1 MEFRLVWL
9 THSGLRLS
17 APWATRTCIASQ
29 GLEDTPCATITQ
41 TPDTDMAIK
50 FGQGGAPLQNY
61 ARHICTLTADELES
75 FVEDWVAQRTKD
87 YYAYERWSGTGDM
100 GRDVTGYFTDR
111 RLEGPW
117 DNFQCKQLGTKLYEK
132 ALFVELGKILMHAA
146 NGAYSLPRAY
156 IFVAPKGVGRKVLE
170 YLAHPARLQQAFLDC
185 WDSFIACDLVQSQ
198 VVRLSPEIKEAIN
211 AFDFCHVDYMDAGR
225 LAKDPACM
233 PALVKW
239 FGADPGQGPRGVVPA
254 AIAASESNYL
264 GQLVNVYNERG
275 LERYADPQAA
285 LACPDVGPHLFR
297 QRTRFFDAAAFDRFY
312 RDSTPVEFVQ
322 TFRDEVHHG
331 VVDVHQDDHPS
342 KFARLNQVMKQAAA
356 LHASGVLGKHAGPQ
370 VKQGTCHM
378 LANEGVMPWDI

>member
-1 MEFRLVWL
+1 MR
-9 THSGLRLS
+9 
-17 APWATRTCIASQ
+17 
-29 GLEDTPCATITQ
+29 
-41 TPDTDMAIK
+41 
-50 FGQGGAPLQNY
+50 NY
-61 ARHICTLTADELES
+61 AQNICTLTADELES
-75 FVEDWVAQRTKD
+75 FVEDWVAVRTKE
-87 YYAYERWSGTGDM
+87 YHSYQRWSGTGDL
-100 GRDVTGYFTDR
+100 GRDVTGYITDR

-117 DNFQCKQLGTKLYEK
+117 DNFQCKQLRTTLSEK
-132 ALFVELGKILMHAA
+132 VLFVELGKILMHAA

-156 IFVAPKGVGRKVLE
+156 IFVAPKGVGRKVRE
-170 YLAHPARLQQAFLDC
+170 YIAHPARLQQAFLHC
-185 WDSFIACDLVQSQ
+185 WDSFIAGDLVQNQ
-198 VVRLSPEIKEAIN
+198 VVKLSPEIDAKIKE
-211 AFDFCHVDYMDAGR
+211 FDFGRVDYMDAGR

-254 AIAASESNYL
+254 GIAASESAYL

-275 LERYADPQAA
+275 PGSYADPKAA
-285 LACPDVGPHLFR
+285 LDCADVGPHLSR

-322 TFRDEVHHG
+322 TFRDEIYHG
-331 VVDVHQDDHPS
+331 VVDVHQDDHPN
-342 KFARLNQVMKQAAA
+342 KFTRLNQVMKQAAA